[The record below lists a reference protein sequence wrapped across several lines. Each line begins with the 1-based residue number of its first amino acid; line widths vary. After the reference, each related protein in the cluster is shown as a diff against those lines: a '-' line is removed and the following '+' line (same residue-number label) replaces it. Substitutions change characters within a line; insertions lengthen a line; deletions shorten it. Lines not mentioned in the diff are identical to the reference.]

1 MAQSHPSH
9 QLMIGTLAVD
19 VTVKPIKHLHL
30 SVMPPH
36 GAVRI
41 SAPEGMGEHQV
52 RAYMIGK
59 LGWIRRQQSRFQRQE
74 RESPRQVIE
83 RESHSVWGQRLL
95 LHIQE
100 LDAPP
105 RIEWRPNQLNLF
117 IRPGTTSAKRQSLLA
132 AWYREQLRTAAAPLI
147 HKWQEALGVEM
158 NRLFVQSMT
167 RQWGSC
173 NPITRNIRLNTQLA
187 QKPKRCL
194 DYVVLHELCHLR
206 VPCHGEAFVALLN
219 QSMADWQERK
229 QLLNALPI
237 SPI

>member
-1 MAQSHPSH
+1 M
-9 QLMIGTLAVD
+9 
-19 VTVKPIKHLHL
+19 
-30 SVMPPH
+30 
-36 GAVRI
+36 GAT
-41 SAPEGMGEHQV
+41 APNG
-52 RAYMIGK
+52 
-59 LGWIRRQQSRFQRQE
+59 
-74 RESPRQVIE
+74 
-83 RESHSVWGQRLL
+83 
-95 LHIQE
+95 
-100 LDAPP
+100 
-105 RIEWRPNQLNLF
+105 
-117 IRPGTTSAKRQSLLA
+117 LLA

-173 NPITRNIRLNTQLA
+173 NPTTRNIRLNTQLA